1 MWSARI
7 TADYS
12 LSKNLTT
19 IFRKEFSSESLV
31 LTDDLTAADVDNWDS
46 LSHIQIVVAIEKHFK
61 VKFTTAEIREFK
73 NVGEMCEA
81 TLKKLS

>member
-1 MWSARI
+1 MDVNAVISQ
-7 TADYS
+7 YQE
-12 LSKNLTT
+12 
-19 IFRKEFSSESLV
+19 IFKDV
-31 LTDDLTAADVDNWDS
+31 LDNDDIVLKYETTAADVEDWDS

>member
-1 MWSARI
+1 MDVNDIISQ
-7 TADYS
+7 YQE
-12 LSKNLTT
+12 
-19 IFRKEFSSESLV
+19 IFKDV
-31 LTDDLTAADVDNWDS
+31 LDNDDVVLKYETTAADVEDWDS